1 MADAHQNIDD
11 LEQLK
16 RALSALKKARA
27 RIDALEQ
34 ARTEPIAII
43 GIGCR
48 LPGGCNT
55 PQAFW
60 EMLREGRSAMVPPSA
75 DRWDAKAFEATYPDE
90 PGKMQSSLSGFLDQ
104 VDQFDPHFFGIAPRE
119 AHAMDPQQRL
129 ALESAWEALEDAGIV
144 PSDLSGSSTGVFIGI
159 GLNDYSRLQIPAQA
173 EDPTLMDNYF
183 IQGNSLCIT
192 ANRISYALNLQGPSM
207 AIDTA
212 CSSSMSAMHTAC
224 QSLRNGDSSLALVG
238 GTNVILAPDNSVGL
252 GKFLAPDGLCK
263 TFDSRA
269 NGYTRGEGAIV
280 FVLKRLSEA
289 QADGDRIYAV
299 ILGTSINQDGFSSG
313 LTVPNGSA
321 QEAMLRTALKNS
333 NLQPGDIDY
342 IEAHGTGT
350 SLGDP
355 IEANALG
362 AVFAGGREAGQE
374 LLVGSVKTNI
384 GHLEA
389 GAGIAGMLK
398 VALALYHGEIPPSLN
413 FLKPNPLIDF
423 ERLRL
428 QVVTKLRPW
437 PKCERPNRA
446 GISSFGFGGTNS
458 HAIVEAAPAPSRAEP
473 APFRE
478 QRLFTLSAKTPEALA
493 QYARRFAEFLPT
505 APGLGLAQV
514 CDTVNRRRS
523 VFQYRLA
530 AVAENT
536 TELAQTL
543 TDFAAGLPAP
553 ALVNGN
559 PQQDQPRLAFLFT
572 GQGSQYTGM
581 GRALYQSEPAFRA
594 ALDRCEAVYRQGSG
608 ESLLDII
615 FDKDGSQAG
624 RIDHTAVTQPAL
636 FAVEYALSELWQS
649 WGIRPD
655 IVTGHSIGEYV
666 AACVAGVFSV
676 EDGMKLVMARGR
688 LMGALPE
695 GGTMLTLFAP
705 VEQVLEAIGSRR
717 LVSVA
722 AVNAP
727 DSIVI
732 SGDTREVEEVRD
744 IFKERGVQSRP
755 LVVSHAFHSPL
766 MDPILDEFE
775 RAAAAC
781 RFSKPSIPL
790 ISNLTGKPFAE
801 GQIPD
806 AAYWRKHIRGAVQF
820 AAGMQTLHQLGYG
833 LFLEV
838 GPSPVLINLGKRC
851 LPEDTGIWAPSLRQ
865 GQPESAQM
873 LKALGML
880 FVHGVPVD
888 WNLIDG
894 PDPYPVASMPT
905 YPFQRERYWFK
916 TPARK
921 ARRDKVE
928 RPLLGKR
935 LRSPSL
941 QGDAFETEV
950 HPDELGYLWDHRA
963 YGSALFPAAGFID
976 MALSAG
982 ALLQPG
988 AAVML
993 EDVTIQDTLILPE
1006 GQGRSLHITAAAEQN
1021 GSRAL
1026 QIFSAREESPDERWQ
1041 LHAYGSISATQ
1052 APADGGSLEEARA
1065 ACGNVMDAAEFYAAL
1080 RRTGMEY
1087 GPAFQN
1093 IREMWLGEKQA
1104 LARVALGADL
1114 PTSGYTIHPALLDA
1128 CLQAAGA
1135 SILSEDETYLPIA
1148 FEQIRLYRPAG
1159 RELWS
1164 YARISPG
1171 ATPESFSADL
1181 TFYTPEG
1188 DIAAQVNGMR
1198 LKRTTPATMQRLIQQ
1213 AAGHTAFADWLYRQE
1228 WTPAPLPAGHPTA
1241 VLPERWLVLADDGD
1255 AQDVARGIPRAV
1267 VATAGDTFAQVDAA
1281 RWSVRLS
1288 ERQDF
1293 DAVLGAVQ
1301 PGGVI
1306 CLSESIEAILHLT
1319 QAATAMPA
1327 APQIWLAAR
1336 GSQPVL
1342 GAGGS
1347 DDVNVRPAALWGF
1360 ARSARLEYPD
1370 GSLRCVDL
1378 DPAALPSQNARSL
1391 WEEITAQIEDDEI
1404 AYRNDVRY
1412 VHQLA
1417 RIPAAPA
1424 EEKPVR
1430 LEITARGELDNL
1442 ALRPMQRRPLQP
1454 GEVEIAVRATGL
1466 NFRDV
1471 LNTLGMYPGDAGGL
1485 GHECSGVVSAVGEG
1499 VTGMSVGEPVL
1510 ALAADCF
1517 ATYAVARAEFVMPK
1531 PAQISFEQAATIP
1544 ITFLTAAYALET
1556 LGHMQPGERVLIHAG
1571 AGGVGLAAIQLAKLA
1586 GAEIYA
1592 TAGSPEKRA
1601 MLSALGVQHVMDSR
1615 TLEFADTIL
1624 KQTGGEGVHLVLN
1637 SLADEFIPK
1646 SLGVLVH
1653 GGRFLEIGKRGIWT
1667 HEQVDALGKDIAY
1680 HIIYLG
1686 EVCEQDPQLVNTIF
1700 RELMR
1705 RFETGALQPLPWRAY
1720 PLEQAQAAFRFMAM
1734 ARHTGKIVL
1743 TQPGHTRPAP
1753 ALRPEA
1759 SYLITGGM
1767 GGLGL
1772 TIAGQMAAQGA
1783 GNLLLAGLREPGP
1796 EIWETIRTI
1805 QEASGARVSVLV
1817 ADIARREEVER
1828 LMDLIQRE
1836 YPPLAGIVH
1845 TAGVLD
1851 DGVMVQQ
1858 TAQRYQ
1864 DVFAPK
1870 LDAAWYLHECS
1881 SHLPLDFF
1889 VLFSAGAGWLGS
1901 AGQTGYAA
1909 ANTAVDALVS
1919 YRRARGL
1926 PAASIAWGPWA
1937 EVGMAA
1943 RLNKA
1948 DQERMTRQGI
1958 ALIPAADG
1966 AQVFLN
1972 LLGASGPVAVLPI
1985 DWQRFGARDKVA
1997 PRFRA
2002 LTHQTQ
2008 AEGAAETA
2016 RARSED
2022 IRKRL
2027 AEAPAS
2033 KRRSLLQAH
2042 LREHAMRVLGLS
2054 ASYNLDS
2061 RQPLRELGMDSL
2073 MAVELRNAIS
2083 ASMQQKLPAT
2093 LLFDFPTIEALTGF
2107 LAPQLW
2113 QETKTTPEPAP
2124 AAPAPAADGVENL
2137 SDEEAEALLL
2147 AELEKSKRK

>member
-1 MADAHQNIDD
+1 
-11 LEQLK
+11 
-16 RALSALKKARA
+16 
-27 RIDALEQ
+27 
-34 ARTEPIAII
+34 
-43 GIGCR
+43 
-48 LPGGCNT
+48 
-55 PQAFW
+55 
-60 EMLREGRSAMVPPSA
+60 
-75 DRWDAKAFEATYPDE
+75 
-90 PGKMQSSLSGFLDQ
+90 
-104 VDQFDPHFFGIAPRE
+104 
-119 AHAMDPQQRL
+119 
-129 ALESAWEALEDAGIV
+129 
-144 PSDLSGSSTGVFIGI
+144 
-159 GLNDYSRLQIPAQA
+159 
-173 EDPTLMDNYF
+173 
-183 IQGNSLCIT
+183 
-192 ANRISYALNLQGPSM
+192 
-207 AIDTA
+207 
-212 CSSSMSAMHTAC
+212 
-224 QSLRNGDSSLALVG
+224 
-238 GTNVILAPDNSVGL
+238 
-252 GKFLAPDGLCK
+252 
-263 TFDSRA
+263 
-269 NGYTRGEGAIV
+269 
-280 FVLKRLSEA
+280 
-289 QADGDRIYAV
+289 
-299 ILGTSINQDGFSSG
+299 
-313 LTVPNGSA
+313 
-321 QEAMLRTALKNS
+321 LKNS
-333 NLQPGDIDY
+333 GVQPGEIDY

-362 AVFAGGREAGQE
+362 AVFAPGREAGQE
-374 LLVGSVKTNI
+374 LLIGSVKTNI

-389 GAGIAGMLK
+389 GAGIAGVLK

-413 FLKPNPLIDF
+413 FESPNPLIDF
-423 ERLRL
+423 DRLRL

-437 PKCERPNRA
+437 PKREGPNRA

-458 HAIVEAAPAPSRAEP
+458 HAILEAARVPAQTETAPARA
-473 APFRE
+473 

-493 QYARRFAEFLPT
+493 EYARRFAEFLP
-505 APGLGLAQV
+505 ANPDLELAQV
-514 CDTVNRRRS
+514 CATANRRRS
-523 VFQYRLA
+523 VFPHRLA
-530 AVAENT
+530 AVAADT
-536 TELAQTL
+536 TGLAQTL
-543 TDFAAGLPAP
+543 AAFAAGEPAP
-553 ALVNGN
+553 ELVNGH
-559 PQQDQPRLAFLFT
+559 PRQEQPRLAFLFT

-581 GRALYQSEPAFRA
+581 GRALYDSEPVFRA
-594 ALDRCEAVYRQGSG
+594 ALDRCEAIYRQASG

-615 FDKDGSQAG
+615 FDQNGSQAG

-636 FAVEYALSELWQS
+636 FAVEWALAELWQS
-649 WGIRPD
+649 WGIRPE

-676 EDGMKLVMARGR
+676 EDGIKLVMARGR
-688 LMGALPE
+688 LMGALPA
-695 GGTMLTLFAP
+695 GGMMLTLFAP
-705 VEQVLEAIGSRR
+705 VEQVLEAIGGRR
-717 LVSVA
+717 QVSVA

-727 DSIVI
+727 DSTVI
-732 SGDTREVEEVRD
+732 SGAAQEVEEVRE
-744 IFKERGVQSRP
+744 IFKARGVQSRP
-755 LVVSHAFHSPL
+755 LMVSHAFHSPL

-775 RAAAAC
+775 RTAAAC
-781 RFSKPSIPL
+781 RFSKPSIAL

-820 AAGMQTLHQLGYG
+820 AAGMQSLHQLGYG

-851 LPEDTGIWAPSLRQ
+851 LPEDGGVWVPSLRQ
-865 GQPESAQM
+865 GQPESTQM

-880 FVHGVPVD
+880 FAHGVPVD
-888 WNLIDG
+888 WDRIDG
-894 PDPYPVASMPT
+894 PEAYAVVSLPT
-905 YPFQRERYWFK
+905 YPFQHERYWFK
-916 TPARK
+916 TPART
-921 ARRDKVE
+921 ARRDKAE

-935 LRSPSL
+935 LRSPGL
-941 QGDAFETEV
+941 QGAAFESEV
-950 HPDELGYLWDHRA
+950 HPEELAYLWDHRA
-963 YGSALFPAAGFID
+963 YGSTLFPAAGFID
-976 MALSAG
+976 MAFNTG

-988 AAVML
+988 AAVVL
-993 EDVTIQDTLILPE
+993 EDFTIQDTLILPD
-1006 GQGRSLHITAAAEQN
+1006 GQARSLHLTAANEEN

-1026 QIFSAREESPDERWQ
+1026 QIFSAREEGQGESWQ
-1041 LHAYGSISATQ
+1041 LHAYGSITTGQQPLSNVTL
-1052 APADGGSLEEARA
+1052 DEARA
-1065 ACGNVMDAAEFYAAL
+1065 ACSKATDAVEFYAAL

-1093 IREMWLGEKQA
+1093 IREMWLGEKEA
-1104 LARVALGADL
+1104 LARVELGPEL

-1148 FEQIRLYRPAG
+1148 FEQIRLHRPAG

-1164 YARISPG
+1164 HARISPG

-1188 DIAAQVNGMR
+1188 EIAAQVNGMR
-1198 LKRTTPATMQRLIQQ
+1198 LKRTSPATMRRLVQQ
-1213 AAGHTAFADWLYRQE
+1213 AAGRAAFAEWLYRQE
-1228 WTPAPLPAGHPTA
+1228 WTPAPLPADQPTA
-1241 VLPERWLVLADDGD
+1241 ALPERWLVLADN
-1255 AQDVARGIPRAV
+1255 AYTQVVARAIPGAV
-1267 VATAGDTFAQVDAA
+1267 IATAGDSLAQVDAA
-1281 RWSVRLS
+1281 NWNVRLS
-1288 ERQDF
+1288 QRQDF
-1293 DAVLGAVQ
+1293 EKMLEAIQ

-1306 CLSESIEAILHLT
+1306 CLSESIEAVLHLT

-1327 APQIWLAAR
+1327 APQIWLAVR

-1347 DDVNVRPAALWGF
+1347 DDVRVRPAAVWGF

-1370 GSLRCVDL
+1370 VSLRCVDL

-1391 WEEITAQIEDDEI
+1391 WDEINAQSEDDEI

-1412 VHQLA
+1412 AHQVT
-1417 RIPAAPA
+1417 RIPAGTA
-1424 EEKPVR
+1424 EAKPVR

-1442 ALRPMQRRPLQP
+1442 ALRPMQRRPLLP

-1499 VTGMSVGEPVL
+1499 VTGVSVGDPVL

-1517 ATYAVARAEFVMPK
+1517 ATYAVARAEFVMRK

-1556 LGHMQPGERVLIHAG
+1556 LGHMQAGERVLIHAG

-1586 GAEIYA
+1586 GAEIFA
-1592 TAGSPEKRA
+1592 TAGSPEKRS
-1601 MLSALGVQHVMDSR
+1601 MLSALGVQHVLDSR
-1615 TLEFADTIL
+1615 TLDFADAIL
-1624 KQTGGEGVHLVLN
+1624 KETGGGGVHLVLN

-1646 SLGVLVH
+1646 SLGVLAH

-1667 HEQVDALGKDIAY
+1667 HEQVDALGKEIDY
-1680 HIIYLG
+1680 HFIYLG
-1686 EVCEQDPQLVNTIF
+1686 EVCEQDPQQVSTIF
-1700 RELMR
+1700 QGLMQ
-1705 RFETGALQPLPWRAY
+1705 RFETDALQPLPWRAF

-1743 TQPGHTRPAP
+1743 TQPGQPRPAP
-1753 ALRPEA
+1753 TLRPDA
-1759 SYLITGGM
+1759 SFLITGGL

-1772 TIAGQMAAQGA
+1772 TIARQMAAQGA
-1783 GNLLLAGLREPGP
+1783 GSLLLAGLREPGP
-1796 EIWETIRTI
+1796 ETRETIRAIET
-1805 QEASGARVSVLV
+1805 STGARVNVLV

-1828 LMDLIQRE
+1828 LLDVIRRE

-1845 TAGVLD
+1845 AAAVLD
-1851 DGVMVQQ
+1851 DGVLAQQ
-1858 TAQRYQ
+1858 TSQRYQ

-1870 LDAAWYLHECS
+1870 LDAAWYLHECTDQI
-1881 SHLPLDFF
+1881 PLDFF

-1901 AGQTGYAA
+1901 AAQTGYAA
-1909 ANTAVDALVS
+1909 ANTAVDALVA

-1926 PAASIAWGPWA
+1926 PAASIAWGPWS

-1948 DQERMTRQGI
+1948 DQERMARQGI
-1958 ALIPAADG
+1958 GLIPAADG
-1966 AQVFLN
+1966 AQVFLS
-1972 LLGASGPVAVLPI
+1972 LLGANGPVAVLPI
-1985 DWQRFGARDKVA
+1985 DWQRFGAQDRVA

-2002 LTHQTQ
+2002 LAHQTH
-2008 AEGAAETA
+2008 AGGSAGETA
-2016 RARSED
+2016 RAGGAD

-2054 ASYNLDS
+2054 ANFNLDS
-2061 RQPLRELGMDSL
+2061 RQPLREIGMDSL

-2083 ASMQQKLPAT
+2083 ASVQQKLPAT
-2093 LLFDFPTIEALTGF
+2093 LLFDFPTIEALADF
-2107 LAPQLW
+2107 LGPQLW
-2113 QETKTTPEPAP
+2113 QETKPAPEPAP
-2124 AAPAPAADGVENL
+2124 AVEKTSAPAPETAGVENL